1 MEEGREREST
11 SGTQKQ
17 ITLLLFFFFNNT
29 QKWTEGYI
37 SMSKG
42 KQIVKK
48 KNTSSYNSVLKTTNN
63 LVFAVKEKGEKK
75 KESWEE

>member
-1 MEEGREREST
+1 
-11 SGTQKQ
+11 
-17 ITLLLFFFFNNT
+17 
-29 QKWTEGYI
+29 
-37 SMSKG
+37 MSKG

-63 LVFAVKEKGEKK
+63 LAFAVKEKGGKK

>member
-1 MEEGREREST
+1 
-11 SGTQKQ
+11 
-17 ITLLLFFFFNNT
+17 
-29 QKWTEGYI
+29 
-37 SMSKG
+37 MSKG

-63 LVFAVKEKGEKK
+63 LVFVV